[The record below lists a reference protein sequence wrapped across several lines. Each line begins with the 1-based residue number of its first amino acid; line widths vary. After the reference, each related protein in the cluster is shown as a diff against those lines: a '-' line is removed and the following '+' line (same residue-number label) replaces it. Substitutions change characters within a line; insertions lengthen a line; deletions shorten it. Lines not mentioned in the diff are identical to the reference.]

1 MVRVDIIGGSALWG
15 APEKVG
21 IMVDTSLQESLGPLA
36 AGVALSD
43 RVFETVSDA
52 IVSGR
57 ITGGQHV
64 SDKSIAEALGI
75 SRTPVRE
82 ALQRLT
88 WLGLVEVSPNRYTRV
103 TEVTDEMI
111 ASTLEYTGM
120 QAGMALQLAMRRMDD
135 SALHEAVAMLDR
147 MIAASDAGD
156 ADDLM
161 LASRMFVGFLTRESG
176 NRLFATVMH
185 EASLL
190 VWRTLRQAGMLI
202 GTAEFRGECYRQMRA
217 AMLAGDADAAELW
230 FRRQHGV
237 GVGSLPV

>member
-1 MVRVDIIGGSALWG
+1 
-15 APEKVG
+15 
-21 IMVDTSLQESLGPLA
+21 MVDSQLQESLGPLA
-36 AGVALSD
+36 AGTVLSD

-57 ITGGQHV
+57 IPGGQQV

-82 ALQRLT
+82 ALQRLA

-103 TEVTDEMI
+103 TEVTDEMVS
-111 ASTLEYTGM
+111 STLEYTGM

-135 SALHEAVAMLDR
+135 AALQEAVAMLDR
-147 MIAASDAGD
+147 MIAASDADD

-161 LASRMFVGFLTRESG
+161 LAARMFVGFLTRESG

-185 EASLL
+185 ESSLL
-190 VWRTLRQAGMLI
+190 VARNLRQSSTLI
-202 GTAEFRGECYRQMRA
+202 GTATFRGECYRQMRA
-217 AMLAGDADAAELW
+217 AMLIRDADAAELW

-237 GVGSLPV
+237 GAGALSV

>member
-1 MVRVDIIGGSALWG
+1 MADS
-15 APEKVG
+15 
-21 IMVDTSLQESLGPLA
+21 SLQESLGPLA
-36 AGVALSD
+36 AGLVLSD

-57 ITGGQHV
+57 IAGGQRV
-64 SDKSIAEALGI
+64 SDKSIAQALGI

-103 TEVTDEMI
+103 TEVTEEMI

-135 SALHEAVAMLDR
+135 SALQEAVAMLDR

-190 VWRTLRQAGMLI
+190 VARNLRQAGTLL
-202 GTAEFRGECYRQMRA
+202 GTTASRGECYRQMRA

-237 GVGSLPV
+237 GVGTLSV